1 MTTRQI
7 TLNVWR
13 NAHAVVTAVQG
24 EHAARWLQ
32 ITLYD
37 KEEPLNLTGK
47 TTAIYMT
54 KPDRTIVYNVCTIT
68 NAEQGIIEVALTSQ
82 MTAVW
87 GTISDCEIHVLDQNG
102 SLLKIT
108 GLTIVVDQSLE
119 NDRAI
124 ESSNEFTLLLQAL
137 HKTEGIADTISNV
150 LQEKIEQF
158 DSDFRTF
165 TEQKNSEVEQWLT
178 QSDAT
183 IVYKLQSVD
192 DWLSDSQQELQHT
205 IEQTKQQTETAV
217 TAADSAAQRANA
229 AVDSMA
235 QTAATLVED
244 AVDKQKN
251 QPNGIAGLNSS
262 GKLVQMPTASDIGA
276 VPTTRKINNKSLSGD
291 LTLSAADVSAIPT
304 SEKNAANGIAG
315 LNSSGKLMQ
324 MPTASDVGAVP
335 TTRKINNKAL
345 SGDLTLSAADVSAIP
360 TSEKNTAN
368 GIAGLNSSG
377 KLVQMPTASD
387 IGAVPTTRKINNKSL
402 SGDLTLSAADVS
414 AIPTSEKNAANGIAG
429 LNSSGKLMQMPTAS
443 DIGAVP
449 TGRTVNGKAL
459 SGNITLTPADIGV
472 GALFLAMHPVG
483 SLYFSAVSTSPQTLF
498 GGTWVQWGSGR
509 VPVGVNTADSDFNS
523 VEKTGGAKTHTLTV
537 NEMPGHT
544 HTAYTQG
551 GWGAGS
557 LGSGMFRVDANSPAN
572 TWADSAT
579 SATGGGRA
587 HNNMPPYITCYMW
600 KRTA

>member
-1 MTTRQI
+1 M
-7 TLNVWR
+7 
-13 NAHAVVTAVQG
+13 
-24 EHAARWLQ
+24 
-32 ITLYD
+32 
-37 KEEPLNLTGK
+37 
-47 TTAIYMT
+47 
-54 KPDRTIVYNVCTIT
+54 
-68 NAEQGIIEVALTSQ
+68 
-82 MTAVW
+82 
-87 GTISDCEIHVLDQNG
+87 
-102 SLLKIT
+102 
-108 GLTIVVDQSLE
+108 
-119 NDRAI
+119 
-124 ESSNEFTLLLQAL
+124 
-137 HKTEGIADTISNV
+137 
-150 LQEKIEQF
+150 
-158 DSDFRTF
+158 
-165 TEQKNSEVEQWLT
+165 
-178 QSDAT
+178 
-183 IVYKLQSVD
+183 
-192 DWLSDSQQELQHT
+192 
-205 IEQTKQQTETAV
+205 
-217 TAADSAAQRANA
+217 
-229 AVDSMA
+229 
-235 QTAATLVED
+235 
-244 AVDKQKN
+244 
-251 QPNGIAGLNSS
+251 
-262 GKLVQMPTASDIGA
+262 QMPTASDIGA

-315 LNSSGKLMQ
+315 LNSSGKL
-324 MPTASDVGAVP
+324 V
-335 TTRKINNKAL
+335 
-345 SGDLTLSAADVSAIP
+345 
-360 TSEKNTAN
+360 
-368 GIAGLNSSG
+368 
-377 KLVQMPTASD
+377 
-387 IGAVPTTRKINNKSL
+387 
-402 SGDLTLSAADVS
+402 
-414 AIPTSEKNAANGIAG
+414 
-429 LNSSGKLMQMPTAS
+429 QMPTAS

-551 GWGAGS
+551 GWGAGL

>member
-324 MPTASDVGAVP
+324 MPTASD
-335 TTRKINNKAL
+335 
-345 SGDLTLSAADVSAIP
+345 
-360 TSEKNTAN
+360 
-368 GIAGLNSSG
+368 
-377 KLVQMPTASD
+377 
-387 IGAVPTTRKINNKSL
+387 
-402 SGDLTLSAADVS
+402 
-414 AIPTSEKNAANGIAG
+414 
-429 LNSSGKLMQMPTAS
+429 
-443 DIGAVP
+443 IGAVP

-551 GWGAGS
+551 GWGAGL